1 MAALRREGVCKTGPN
16 DYRSYIFHGGPMPE
30 FCSFLVF
37 RSSEIDLIHS
47 ICATANWSTRDIP
60 DPSMRY
66 AFSER
71 GGISELSQA
80 SALKDIGICR
90 EGQEGGRLLLLDT
103 EQVDANNIVQLVCAA
118 NLILEGF
125 PGIRNPPKAGFELS
139 DEEADREITFE
150 NLFRRDFFFQ
160 WFTYRETLPV
170 AVAIAAEAWRNKKL
184 VYAIHKLAHSYETEY
199 VTPWS
204 MHPRYGQVFEKHTDD
219 FASHVGT
226 SVAINLAYSA
236 IEELDLGVK
245 ASGKIPRSIGE
256 GTFVWKQKVL
266 GPFKARLRNA
276 GIDPERTI
284 DWVTRGDQS
293 EVQVYDMF
301 NQLSEY
307 SDGVEV
313 RDRKVSLPDAINFSE
328 FLRNKMTAH
337 AFSSETQRLGPYE
350 VYNVQQVARFLI
362 LSKCNLWNTW
372 TEELRKRYN

>member
-1 MAALRREGVCKTGPN
+1 MPN
-16 DYRSYIFHGGPMPE
+16 

-37 RSSEIDLIHS
+37 RPNEIDLIHS

-80 SALKDIGICR
+80 SALKDIGFRR
-90 EGQEGGRLLLLDT
+90 EGQQGGRLLLLET
-103 EQVDANNIVQLVCAA
+103 EQAEADNAIQLICAA
-118 NLILEGF
+118 NVILEGF
-125 PGIRNPPKAGFELS
+125 PVIRNPPTSGFELS
-139 DEEADREITFE
+139 DDKADREITFE
-150 NLFRRDFFFQ
+150 KTFRRDGLFQ
-160 WFTYRETLPV
+160 WFTFRHTLPV

-184 VYAIHKLAHSYETEY
+184 LYAIHKLARSYETEC

-204 MHPRYGQVFEKHTDD
+204 MHPHNGQVFEKHTKNFD
-219 FASHVGT
+219 SHVGT

-245 ASGKIPRSIGE
+245 ASSKNPRNIK
-256 GTFVWKQKVL
+256 GTPHWKPEFLKT
-266 GPFKARLRNA
+266 FKERLRKA
-276 GIDPERTI
+276 GIDPEKTI

-293 EVQVYDMF
+293 EVPVYEML
-301 NQLSEY
+301 NHLSEY
-307 SDGVEV
+307 SNGSEV
-313 RDRKVSLPDAINFSE
+313 RDRQISLPDAINFSE
-328 FLRNKMTAH
+328 YLRNKMTAH
-337 AFSSETQRLGPYE
+337 AFSSETNRLGPYE

>member
-1 MAALRREGVCKTGPN
+1 
-16 DYRSYIFHGGPMPE
+16 MPDL
-30 FCSFLVF
+30 CSFLVF
-37 RSSEIDLIHS
+37 RPCEIDLIHS

-80 SALKDIGICR
+80 SALKDIGARC
-90 EGQEGGRLLLLDT
+90 EGQQGGRLLLLET
-103 EQVDANNIVQLVCAA
+103 EQAQADNIIQLVCAA
-118 NLILEGF
+118 NVILEGF
-125 PGIRNPPKAGFELS
+125 PVIKNPPTFGFELP
-139 DEEADREITFE
+139 DDEADREITFE
-150 NLFRRDFFFQ
+150 NLFRRDVLFQ
-160 WFTYRETLPV
+160 RFTYRYTLPI

-184 VYAIHKLAHSYETEY
+184 VYAIHKLAQSYETEC

-204 MHPRYGQVFEKHTDD
+204 MHPRNGQAFEKHTDN

-226 SVAINLAYSA
+226 SVAINLAYSS

-245 ASGKIPRSIGE
+245 ASGKIPRSIE
-256 GTFVWKQKVL
+256 KGTFVWNPKVL
-266 GPFKARLRNA
+266 EPFKARLRNA

-313 RDRKVSLPDAINFSE
+313 RDREVSLPDAINFSE

-350 VYNVQQVARFLI
+350 VYNVQQVARILI

-372 TEELRKRYN
+372 TEDLRKRYN

>member
-1 MAALRREGVCKTGPN
+1 M
-16 DYRSYIFHGGPMPE
+16 SYMFHGGPMPE

-37 RSSEIDLIHS
+37 SPNEIDLIHS

-71 GGISELSQA
+71 GGISELFQA
-80 SALKDIGICR
+80 SALKDIGLWR
-90 EGQEGGRLLLLDT
+90 EGQQGGRLLLLET
-103 EQVDANNIVQLVCAA
+103 EKTEADNIIQLICAA
-118 NLILEGF
+118 NVILEGF
-125 PGIRNPPKAGFELS
+125 PVIKNPPTAAFELS
-139 DEEADREITFE
+139 DDEADREITFE
-150 NLFRRDFFFQ
+150 NLFRRDGLFQ
-160 WFTYRETLPV
+160 WFTWHQTLPV
-170 AVAIAAEAWRNKKL
+170 AVAIAAEAWGNKKL
-184 VYAIHKLAHSYETEY
+184 VYAIHKLAHSYETEC

-204 MHPRYGQVFEKHTDD
+204 MHPRNGQVFEKHTDD

-245 ASGKIPRSIGE
+245 ASPDKPRSIE
-256 GTFVWKQKVL
+256 KGTFEWSPEVL
-266 GPFKARLRNA
+266 EPFKARLRKA

-284 DWVTRGDQS
+284 DWVSRGDQS
-293 EVQVYDMF
+293 EVPVYEML
-301 NQLSEY
+301 NQLTEY

-313 RDRKVSLPDAINFSE
+313 RDRKVSLPDAIIFCE
-328 FLRNKMTAH
+328 FLRNTMTAH
-337 AFSSETQRLGPYE
+337 AFSSKTQRLGPYE

-372 TEELRKRYN
+372 TEGLRKRYN

>member
-1 MAALRREGVCKTGPN
+1 
-16 DYRSYIFHGGPMPE
+16 MPE

-37 RSSEIDLIHS
+37 RPSEIDLIHS

-66 AFSER
+66 AFSET
-71 GGISELSQA
+71 GMSELAEA
-80 SALKDIGICR
+80 SALEDIGIRR
-90 EGQEGGRLLLLDT
+90 EGKQVGRLLMLDT
-103 EQVDANNIVQLVCAA
+103 EQTEAANIIQLICAA
-118 NLILEGF
+118 NVILEGF
-125 PGIRNPPKAGFELS
+125 PVIKNPPTSGFELS
-139 DEEADREITFE
+139 DDEADREITFE
-150 NLFRRDFFFQ
+150 HVFRSDGFFQ
-160 WFTYRETLPV
+160 WFTYRHTLPV
-170 AVAIAAEAWRNKKL
+170 AVAVAAAAWGNNRL
-184 VYAIHKLAHSYETEY
+184 VYAIHKLAQSYETEC

-204 MHPRYGQVFEKHTDD
+204 MHPRNGQVFEKHSDN

-226 SVAINLAYSA
+226 SAAINLAYSA

-245 ASGKIPRSIGE
+245 ASGENPRNIK
-256 GTFVWKQKVL
+256 GTPHWEPEFLRKFKERMQK
-266 GPFKARLRNA
+266 A

-293 EVQVYDMF
+293 EVPVYEIL

-307 SDGVEV
+307 SDGAEV
-313 RDRKVSLPDAINFSE
+313 RDRQISLPDAINFSE
-328 FLRNKMTAH
+328 YLRNKMTAH
-337 AFSSETQRLGPYE
+337 AFSSETNRLGPYE

>member
-1 MAALRREGVCKTGPN
+1 
-16 DYRSYIFHGGPMPE
+16 MPE

-37 RSSEIDLIHS
+37 RPCEMDLIHS
-47 ICATANWSTRDIP
+47 ICTTANWSTRDIP

-71 GGISELSQA
+71 GGMSELSQA
-80 SALKDIGICR
+80 SALKDIGVRR
-90 EGQEGGRLLLLDT
+90 EGQQGGRLLLLET
-103 EQVDANNIVQLVCAA
+103 EKTEADNIIQLVCAA
-118 NLILEGF
+118 NVILEGF
-125 PGIRNPPKAGFELS
+125 PVIENPPNFGFKLS
-139 DEEADREITFE
+139 DDEADRQTTFE
-150 NLFRRDFFFQ
+150 SVFRSDGFFQ
-160 WFTYRETLPV
+160 WFTYCQTLPV
-170 AVAIAAEAWRNKKL
+170 AVAIAAEAWRDKKL
-184 VYAIHKLAHSYETEY
+184 VYAIHKLAKSYDTEC

-204 MHPRYGQVFEKHTDD
+204 MHPRYGQVFEKHTDS

-245 ASGKIPRSIGE
+245 ASPDKPRSIGK
-256 GTFVWKQKVL
+256 GTFEWNSKVL
-266 GPFKARLRNA
+266 DPFMARLRKA
-276 GIDPERTI
+276 GIDPKRMI

-293 EVQVYDMF
+293 EVPVYEMLD
-301 NQLSEY
+301 QLSKN

-313 RDRKVSLPDAINFSE
+313 RDRQISVPDAINFSE
-328 FLRNKMTAH
+328 FLRNTMTAH